1 MKIYPCLTLTTNKR
15 RFFAVSVFVKY
26 AKYEKTAFSAC
37 PGSVMVGRGQTISA
51 AGAVLPHQT
60 TSKIKEDVHMNNT
73 SKISSLKTLR
83 LRNETIE
90 YFKGKPLNKVVDNL
104 VELIKE
110 GKIELDGEKLRV
122 RGSLD
127 GVPEDLIADIELIG
141 KFDNM
146 TMGEILKELHF
157 ALDREDIMLVDKHFF
172 YK

>member
-1 MKIYPCLTLTTNKR
+1 MGRPTDNKKDSSIILRIDTDTKAFLERLAEEDSLTVSECVRKIINR
-15 RFFAVSVFVKY
+15 
-26 AKYEKTAFSAC
+26 EKEMA
-37 PGSVMVGRGQTISA
+37 
-51 AGAVLPHQT
+51 
-60 TSKIKEDVHMNNT
+60 NNT

-110 GKIELDGEKLRV
+110 GKIELDGERIKV
-122 RGSLD
+122 KGSLD
-127 GVPEDLIADIELIG
+127 GVPEELIADIELIG

-157 ALDREDIMLVDKHFF
+157 ALDREDIMLVDRHFF

>member
-1 MKIYPCLTLTTNKR
+1 MGRPTDNKKDSSIILRIDTDTKTFLEGLAEEDNLTVSECVRKIINR
-15 RFFAVSVFVKY
+15 
-26 AKYEKTAFSAC
+26 EKEMA
-37 PGSVMVGRGQTISA
+37 
-51 AGAVLPHQT
+51 
-60 TSKIKEDVHMNNT
+60 NNT

-83 LRNETIE
+83 LKNETIE

-104 VELIKE
+104 AELIKE
-110 GKIELDGEKLRV
+110 GKIELDGEKLKV

-127 GVPEDLIADIELIG
+127 GVPEELIADIELIG

-146 TMGEILKELHF
+146 TMGEILKELHL

>member
-1 MKIYPCLTLTTNKR
+1 MGRPTDNKKDSSIILRIDTGTKAFLEGLAEEDNLTVSECVRKIINR
-15 RFFAVSVFVKY
+15 
-26 AKYEKTAFSAC
+26 EKEMA
-37 PGSVMVGRGQTISA
+37 
-51 AGAVLPHQT
+51 
-60 TSKIKEDVHMNNT
+60 NNT

-83 LRNETIE
+83 LKNETID

-104 VELIKE
+104 AELIKE

-127 GVPEDLIADIELIG
+127 GVPEELIADIELIG

-157 ALDREDIMLVDKHFF
+157 ALDREDIMLVDRHFF

>member
-1 MKIYPCLTLTTNKR
+1 
-15 RFFAVSVFVKY
+15 
-26 AKYEKTAFSAC
+26 
-37 PGSVMVGRGQTISA
+37 
-51 AGAVLPHQT
+51 
-60 TSKIKEDVHMNNT
+60 MNNT

-127 GVPEDLIADIELIG
+127 GVPEELIADIELIG

-146 TMGEILKELHF
+146 TMGEILKELHL
-157 ALDREDIMLVDKHFF
+157 ALDREDIMLVDRHFF

>member
-1 MKIYPCLTLTTNKR
+1 MGRPTDNKKDSSIILRIDTDTKAFLERLAEEDSLTVSECVRKIINR
-15 RFFAVSVFVKY
+15 
-26 AKYEKTAFSAC
+26 EKEMA
-37 PGSVMVGRGQTISA
+37 
-51 AGAVLPHQT
+51 
-60 TSKIKEDVHMNNT
+60 NNT

-157 ALDREDIMLVDKHFF
+157 ALDREDIMLVDRHFF

>member
-1 MKIYPCLTLTTNKR
+1 MGRPTDNKKDSSIILRIDTDTKTFLEGLAEEDNLTVSECVRKIINR
-15 RFFAVSVFVKY
+15 
-26 AKYEKTAFSAC
+26 EKEMA
-37 PGSVMVGRGQTISA
+37 
-51 AGAVLPHQT
+51 
-60 TSKIKEDVHMNNT
+60 NNT

-83 LRNETIE
+83 LKNETIE

-104 VELIKE
+104 AELIKE
-110 GKIELDGEKLRV
+110 GKIELDGEKLKV

-127 GVPEDLIADIELIG
+127 GVPEELIADIELIG

-146 TMGEILKELHF
+146 TMGEILKELHI

>member
-1 MKIYPCLTLTTNKR
+1 MGRPTDNKKDSSIILRIDTDTKAFLERLAEEDSLTVSECVRKIINR
-15 RFFAVSVFVKY
+15 
-26 AKYEKTAFSAC
+26 EKEMA
-37 PGSVMVGRGQTISA
+37 
-51 AGAVLPHQT
+51 
-60 TSKIKEDVHMNNT
+60 NNT

>member
-1 MKIYPCLTLTTNKR
+1 MGRPTDNKKDSSIILRIDTDTKAFLERLAEEDSLTVSECVRKIINR
-15 RFFAVSVFVKY
+15 
-26 AKYEKTAFSAC
+26 EKEMA
-37 PGSVMVGRGQTISA
+37 
-51 AGAVLPHQT
+51 
-60 TSKIKEDVHMNNT
+60 NNT

-104 VELIKE
+104 VEMIKE
-110 GKIELDGEKLRV
+110 GKIELDGERIKV
-122 RGSLD
+122 KGGLD
-127 GVPEDLIADIELIG
+127 GVPEELIADIELIG

>member
-1 MKIYPCLTLTTNKR
+1 MGRPTDNKKDSSIILRIDTDTKAFLERLAEEDSLTVSECVRKIINR
-15 RFFAVSVFVKY
+15 
-26 AKYEKTAFSAC
+26 EKEMA
-37 PGSVMVGRGQTISA
+37 
-51 AGAVLPHQT
+51 
-60 TSKIKEDVHMNNT
+60 NNT

-110 GKIELDGEKLRV
+110 GKIELDGERIKV
-122 RGSLD
+122 KGGLD
-127 GVPEDLIADIELIG
+127 GVPEELIADIELIG

>member
-1 MKIYPCLTLTTNKR
+1 MGRPTDNKKDSSIILRIDTDTKAFLERLAEEDSLTVSECVRKIINR
-15 RFFAVSVFVKY
+15 
-26 AKYEKTAFSAC
+26 EKEMA
-37 PGSVMVGRGQTISA
+37 
-51 AGAVLPHQT
+51 
-60 TSKIKEDVHMNNT
+60 NNT
-73 SKISSLKTLR
+73 SKIRSLKTLR

-104 VELIKE
+104 VEMIKE
-110 GKIELDGEKLRV
+110 GKIELDGERIKV
-122 RGSLD
+122 KGGLD
-127 GVPEDLIADIELIG
+127 GVPEELIADIELIG